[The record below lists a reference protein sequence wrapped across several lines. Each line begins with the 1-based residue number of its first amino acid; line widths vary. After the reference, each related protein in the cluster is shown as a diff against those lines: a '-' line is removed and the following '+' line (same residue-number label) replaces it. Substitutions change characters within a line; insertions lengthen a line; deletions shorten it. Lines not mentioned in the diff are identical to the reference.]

1 MARIFVIA
9 NQKGGVGK
17 TSVAVN
23 LSASMAHYGRSVLLV
38 NSRIRKR
45 RRSRS

>member
-1 MARIFVIA
+1 MTRVIAVA

-23 LSASMAHYGRSVLLV
+23 LP
-38 NSRIRKR
+38 
-45 RRSRS
+45 